1 MIMGQV
7 DLVIPI
13 NMSGIIGRS
22 TSFCNPQRSGVRRS
36 LFGPVD
42 HEQNLWFVREELSRI
57 QQEDEQ
63 RWNFKFKT
71 ETPTDGRYEW
81 TPVEN
86 VEEVHPS
93 YGLQRLGLLRCRKH
107 EERGDNLTN
116 DQDAKFSFNPD
127 AKSRTSS
134 KSFTSESGNRKLR
147 QTKMS
152 DYLKKRKHLTKGSTS
167 YITKGTS
174 RATKTHRKTISKSV
188 KDQVSQ

>member
-13 NMSGIIGRS
+13 NMSGIIERS
-22 TSFCNPQRSGVRRS
+22 TNFCNPQHSTVRRA

-86 VEEVHPS
+86 GEEVHPS
-93 YGLQRLGLLRCRKH
+93 YGLKRVGLLRCRKH
-107 EERGDNLTN
+107 EEREDSFT
-116 DQDAKFSFNPD
+116 DAQDAKFNFNPGTE
-127 AKSRTSS
+127 SRPSS
-134 KSFTSESGNRKLR
+134 KSFRNESGNTKL
-147 QTKMS
+147 QQKKIS
-152 DYLKKRKHLTKGSTS
+152 EYLKKRKHSTKSSTS
-167 YITKGTS
+167 YNTKGTS
-174 RATKTHRKTISKSV
+174 PATKIQRTTVSKSV
-188 KDQVSQ
+188 KNQLSQ